1 MDRLVCNI
9 IAVIATFYVFGITY
23 ANQIIERIMVDN
35 ALHQRL
41 NARAGGIASD
51 YMRLLGGIAVGCVT
65 IVLRS
70 IIQPYM

>member
-1 MDRLVCNI
+1 MFTN

-41 NARAGGIASD
+41 NAHAGA
-51 YMRLLGGIAVGCVT
+51 
-65 IVLRS
+65 LR
-70 IIQPYM
+70 PTACAC